1 MNGIAGVSTMAWIYL
16 FIAAICEVGWPVGM
30 KLAAVHPAW
39 RIVWILFAAIAM
51 TLSGVFLYLTQRH
64 IPIGT
69 AYAIWTGIGAAA
81 TFLIGVAFFH
91 DSASLLRML
100 GVALIVGG
108 VIVLKTAS

>member
-51 TLSGVFLYLTQRH
+51 TLSGVFLYLAQRDK
-64 IPIGT
+64 IYQPP
-69 AYAIWTGIGAAA
+69 
-81 TFLIGVAFFH
+81 
-91 DSASLLRML
+91 
-100 GVALIVGG
+100 ALHRSG
-108 VIVLKTAS
+108 LSRQTCTT